1 MKMNCIAVD
10 DELLALKKIQRFAEK
25 IDYLNLLGTFDNA
38 LATFSFLRENKVDL
52 IFLDIQ
58 MDEFTGIQ
66 LLETLKDPP
75 YVILTTAYDEYA
87 LKAYE
92 LDVVDYLLK
101 PIPFERF
108 VKAVEKVYVRFLKDQ
123 NQQQQHQQQHQIS
136 TGNTSDQQNDHAEFT
151 FIKSGNKTV
160 KVYFN
165 KILYIEGQRDYLQI
179 HTEDS
184 KIMTLLNFKK
194 MQELLDPQRF
204 VRVHKSYLISIDKID
219 YIENN
224 AIRIKD
230 KLIPVSTTY
239 KVAFFNLL
247 NNKNFI

>member
-10 DELLALKKIQRFAEK
+10 DEILALKKIQRFAEK

-38 LATFSFLRENKVDL
+38 LSTFSFLRENKVDL

-66 LLETLKDPP
+66 LLETIKDPP

-108 VKAVEKVYVRFLKDQ
+108 IKAVEKVYARFLKDKSQQEPTHQ
-123 NQQQQHQQQHQIS
+123 NMQQ
-136 TGNTSDQQNDHAEFT
+136 AEQAEQPDYT

-194 MQELLDPQRF
+194 MQELLDPQKF
-204 VRVHKSYLISIDKID
+204 VRVHKSYIIAVDKID

-224 AIRIKD
+224 AIKIRQ
-230 KLIPVSTTY
+230 KLIPVSSTY
-239 KVAFFNLL
+239 KVAFYNLL
-247 NNKNFI
+247 NKKNFI

>member
-1 MKMNCIAVD
+1 MKLNCIAVD
-10 DELLALKKIQRFAEK
+10 DEILALKKIQRYAEK
-25 IDYLNLLGTFDNA
+25 IDYLNLLGTFDSA
-38 LATFSFLRENKVDL
+38 LSTFSFLRENKVDL

-66 LLETLKDPP
+66 LLETIKDPP
-75 YVILTTAYDEYA
+75 YIILTTAFDEYA

-108 VKAVEKVYVRFLKDQ
+108 VKAVEKVYARFLKDMPHQ
-123 NQQQQHQQQHQIS
+123 KTQQLPTEIS
-136 TGNTSDQQNDHAEFT
+136 IPELKKEEYT

-165 KILYIEGQRDYLQI
+165 KILYIEGMRDYLKI

-184 KIMTLLNFKK
+184 KIMTLLNFKTI
-194 MQELLDPQRF
+194 QDILDPQKF
-204 VRVHKSYLISIDKID
+204 VRVHKSYIVAVDKID

-224 AIRIKD
+224 AIKIRD
-230 KLIPVSTTY
+230 KLIPVSNTF
-239 KVAFFNLL
+239 KVSFFNLL
-247 NNKNFI
+247 NKKNFI

>member
-1 MKMNCIAVD
+1 MKLNCIAVD
-10 DELLALKKIQRFAEK
+10 DEILALKKIQRYAEK

-38 LATFSFLRENKVDL
+38 LSTFSFLRENKVDL

-66 LLETLKDPP
+66 LLETLKEPP
-75 YVILTTAYDEYA
+75 YIVLTTAYDEYA

-108 VKAVEKVYVRFLKDQ
+108 VKAVEKVYARFIKDIT
-123 NQQQQHQQQHQIS
+123 HPKS
-136 TGNTSDQQNDHAEFT
+136 TIVPEVYNPEPQKQEYT

-160 KVYFN
+160 KVYFD
-165 KILYIEGQRDYLQI
+165 KILYIEGMRDYLKI

-184 KIMTLLNFKK
+184 KIMTLLNFKNI
-194 MQELLDPQRF
+194 QEILDPHKF
-204 VRVHKSYLISIDKID
+204 VRVHKSYIVAVDKID

-224 AIRIKD
+224 AIKIRD
-230 KLIPVSTTY
+230 KLIPVSNTF
-239 KVAFFNLL
+239 KVSFFSLL
-247 NNKNFI
+247 NKNKFI

>member
-10 DELLALKKIQRFAEK
+10 DEVLALKKIQRFAEK
-25 IDYLNLLGTFDNA
+25 IDYLNLLGTFNNA
-38 LATFSFLRENKVDL
+38 LSTFSFLRENKVDL

-66 LLETLKDPP
+66 LLETIKDPP
-75 YVILTTAYDEYA
+75 YVILTTAYNEYA

-101 PIPFERF
+101 PIPFDRF
-108 VKAVEKVYVRFLKDQ
+108 VKAVEKVYARFLKDQ
-123 NQQQQHQQQHQIS
+123 NHHKQVL
-136 TGNTSDQQNDHAEFT
+136 QNVSVPPAGTEHADYT
-151 FIKSGNKTV
+151 FIKSGNKTI

-194 MQELLDPQRF
+194 MQELLDPAKF
-204 VRVHKSYLISIDKID
+204 LRVHKSYIIAVDKID

-224 AIRIKD
+224 AIKIRD
-230 KLIPVSTTY
+230 KLIPVSSTY
-239 KVAFFNLL
+239 KVAFYNLL
-247 NNKNFI
+247 NQKNLL

>member
-1 MKMNCIAVD
+1 MKMNCIAID
-10 DELLALKKIQRFAEK
+10 DEVLALKKIKRYAEK
-25 IDYLNLLGTFDNA
+25 LDYLNLLGTFDNA
-38 LATFSFLRENKVDL
+38 LATFSFLREHRVDL
-52 IFLDIQ
+52 IFLDVQ

-75 YVILTTAYDEYA
+75 FVILTTAYDEYA

-108 VKAVEKVYVRFLKDQ
+108 VKAVDKVYARFLKDAAHHQ
-123 NQQQQHQQQHQIS
+123 NFQAVEQSHQKEPEKP
-136 TGNTSDQQNDHAEFT
+136 DYT
-151 FIKSGNKTV
+151 FIKSGNKSV
-160 KVYFN
+160 KIYFD
-165 KILYIEGQRDYLQI
+165 KILYIEGMRDYLQI

-184 KIMTLLNFKK
+184 KIMTLQNFSN
-194 MQELLDPQRF
+194 MQDLLDPQQF
-204 VRVHKSYLISIDKID
+204 VRVHKSYIVAVNKID

-224 AIRIKD
+224 AIKIKN
-230 KLIPVSTTY
+230 KIIPVSSTY

-247 NNKNFI
+247 NRKNFIT

>member
-10 DELLALKKIQRFAEK
+10 DEILALKKIQRFAEK
-25 IDYLNLLGTFDNA
+25 IDYLNLVGTFDNA
-38 LATFSFLRENKVDL
+38 LSTFSFLRENKIDL

-75 YVILTTAYDEYA
+75 YVILTTAFDEYA

-108 VKAVEKVYVRFLKDQ
+108 IKAVEKVYARYLKDESQ
-123 NQQQQHQQQHQIS
+123 NAPIQQQASAVEQGGQ
-136 TGNTSDQQNDHAEFT
+136 TDYT
-151 FIKSGNKTV
+151 FIKSGNKTI
-160 KVYFN
+160 KVYFD

-194 MQELLDPQRF
+194 MQELLDPQKF
-204 VRVHKSYLISIDKID
+204 IRVHKSYVIAVDKIN

-224 AIRIKD
+224 AIKIKQ
-230 KLIPVSTTY
+230 KLVPVSSTY
-239 KVAFFNLL
+239 KVAFYNLL
-247 NNKNFI
+247 NKKNFI

>member
-10 DELLALKKIQRFAEK
+10 DEVLALKKIKRFAEK

-38 LATFSFLRENKVDL
+38 LSTFSYLRENKVPL

-58 MDEFTGIQ
+58 IDEFTGIQ
-66 LLETLKDPP
+66 LLETIKDPP
-75 YVILTTAYDEYA
+75 YVVLTAAFDEYA

-101 PIPFERF
+101 PFTFERF
-108 VKAVEKVYVRFLKDQ
+108 VKATEKVYARFLKDQ
-123 NQQQQHQQQHQIS
+123 AALPKTAATSINENNQKK
-136 TGNTSDQQNDHAEFT
+136 DFA

-160 KVYFN
+160 KVYFD
-165 KILYIEGQRDYLQI
+165 KILYIEGMRDYLQI

-184 KIMTLLNFKK
+184 KIMTLLNFKNI
-194 MQELLDPQRF
+194 QEILDPQKF
-204 VRVHKSYLISIDKID
+204 VRVHKSYIIAVDKID

-224 AIRIKD
+224 SIKIKQ
-230 KLIPVSTTY
+230 KLIPVSNTY

-247 NNKNFI
+247 NKKNFL

>member
-10 DELLALKKIQRFAEK
+10 DEILALKKIKRYADK

-38 LATFSFLRENKVDL
+38 LSTFSFLRENKVQL

-58 MDEFTGIQ
+58 MDEFSGIQ

-92 LDVVDYLLK
+92 LDVTDYLLK

-108 VKAVEKVYVRFLKDQ
+108 VKAVEKVYARFLKDISHQ
-123 NQQQQHQQQHQIS
+123 KQQL
-136 TGNTSDQQNDHAEFT
+136 TAEIQVPVEEKQDYT

-165 KILYIEGQRDYLQI
+165 KILYIEGMRDYLKI
-179 HTEDS
+179 HTEDN
-184 KIMTLLNFKK
+184 KIMTLLNFKTI
-194 MQELLDPQRF
+194 QDLLDPHKF
-204 VRVHKSYLISIDKID
+204 IRVHKSYIIAVDKID
-219 YIENN
+219 YIESN
-224 AIRIKD
+224 AIKIKD
-230 KLIPVSTTY
+230 KLIPVSNTY
-239 KVAFFNLL
+239 KVAFYNLL
-247 NNKNFI
+247 NKKNFI

>member
-38 LATFSFLRENKVDL
+38 LSTFSFLRENKIDL

-108 VKAVEKVYVRFLKDQ
+108 VKAVEKVYARFLKD
-123 NQQQQHQQQHQIS
+123 NSQHQQSQPANGIEQH
-136 TGNTSDQQNDHAEFT
+136 NEQQEYT

-204 VRVHKSYLISIDKID
+204 VRVHKSYLIAVDKID

-230 KLIPVSTTY
+230 KLIPVSNTY

-247 NNKNFI
+247 NKKNFI

>member
-10 DELLALKKIQRFAEK
+10 DEQLALKKIQRFAEK

-38 LATFSFLRENKVDL
+38 LSTFSFLRENKIDL

-66 LLETLKDPP
+66 LLETIKDPP
-75 YVILTTAYDEYA
+75 YVILTTAYNEYA

-101 PIPFERF
+101 PIPFDRF
-108 VKAVEKVYVRFLKDQ
+108 VKAVEKVYARFLKDQ
-123 NQQQQHQQQHQIS
+123 NLRQVTQTAPAQNLSSNDQ
-136 TGNTSDQQNDHAEFT
+136 SDYT

-194 MQELLDPQRF
+194 MQELLDPQKF
-204 VRVHKSYLISIDKID
+204 VRVHKSYIIALDKID

-224 AIRIKD
+224 AIKIRN
-230 KLIPVSTTY
+230 KLIPVSSTY

-247 NNKNFI
+247 NKNNFI

>member
-10 DELLALKKIQRFAEK
+10 DEILALKKISRYCEK

-38 LATFSFLRENKVDL
+38 LSTFSFLRENKVDL

-58 MDEFTGIQ
+58 MDELTGIQ
-66 LLETLKDPP
+66 LLETIKDPP
-75 YVILTTAYDEYA
+75 FVILTTAYDEYA

-101 PIPFERF
+101 PIPFDRF
-108 VKAVEKVYVRFLKDQ
+108 VKAVEKVYARFLKDSHINKATPITETPLRSPEKQ
-123 NQQQQHQQQHQIS
+123 
-136 TGNTSDQQNDHAEFT
+136 DFT

-160 KVYFN
+160 KVYFS

-184 KIMTLLNFKK
+184 RIMTLLNFKTI
-194 MQELLDPQRF
+194 QDLLDPRKF
-204 VRVHKSYLISIDKID
+204 VRVHKSYIVALDKID
-219 YIENN
+219 YVENN
-224 AIRIKD
+224 TIRIRD
-230 KLIPVSTTY
+230 KHIPVSNTF
-239 KVAFFNLL
+239 KSAFFDLL
-247 NNKNFI
+247 NKKSLL

>member
-10 DELLALKKIQRFAEK
+10 DEVLALKKIKRYAEK
-25 IDYLNLLGTFDNA
+25 LDYLNLLGTFDNA
-38 LATFSFLRENKVDL
+38 LSTFSFLRENRVDL

-66 LLETLKDPP
+66 FLETIKDPP
-75 YVILTTAYDEYA
+75 FVILTTAYDEYA

-92 LDVVDYLLK
+92 LDVMDYLLK

-108 VKAVEKVYVRFLKDQ
+108 VKAVDKVYARFLRDSS
-123 NQQQQHQQQHQIS
+123 QHS
-136 TGNTSDQQNDHAEFT
+136 NAPTSEQALPQTPEKPDFT
-151 FIKSGNKTV
+151 FIKSGNKTI
-160 KVYFN
+160 KLYFN
-165 KILYIEGQRDYLQI
+165 KILYIEGMRDYLQI

-184 KIMTLLNFKK
+184 KIMTLLKFKTLD
-194 MQELLDPQRF
+194 EILDPQRF
-204 VRVHKSYLISIDKID
+204 IRVHKSYVVAIDKID

-224 AIRIKD
+224 AIKIHN
-230 KLIPVSTTY
+230 KLIPVSSTY

-247 NNKNFI
+247 NKKNFI

>member
-10 DELLALKKIQRFAEK
+10 DELLALKKIERYAGK
-25 IDYLNLLGTFDNA
+25 IDYLNLMGTFDNA
-38 LATFSFLRENKVDL
+38 LSTFSYLRENKVDL

-66 LLETLKDPP
+66 LLETIKDPP
-75 YVILTTAYDEYA
+75 MVILTTAFDEYA

-92 LDVVDYLLK
+92 LDVLDYLLK

-108 VKAVEKVYVRFLKDQ
+108 IKAVEKAYARFLIDK
-123 NQQQQHQQQHQIS
+123 NHS
-136 TGNTSDQQNDHAEFT
+136 VHAPAAQDNKPQPDNADFT
-151 FIKSGNKTV
+151 FIKSGNKTI
-160 KVYFN
+160 KVYFD

-179 HTEDS
+179 HTLDN

-194 MQELLDPQRF
+194 MQELLDEQKF
-204 VRVHKSYLISIDKID
+204 IRVHKSYIIAIDKID

-224 AIRIKD
+224 AIKIKD
-230 KLIPVSTTY
+230 KLIPVSSTY
-239 KVAFFNLL
+239 KVAFHNLL
-247 NNKNFI
+247 NKKNFI

>member
-10 DELLALKKIQRFAEK
+10 DEVLALKKIKRYAEK

-38 LATFSFLRENKVDL
+38 LSTFSFLRENQVDL

-66 LLETLKDPP
+66 LLETIKDPP
-75 YVILTTAYDEYA
+75 YVILTTAFDEFA

-92 LDVVDYLLK
+92 LDVMDYLLK

-108 VKAVEKVYVRFLKDQ
+108 VKAVEKVYARFLKDTHVQ
-123 NQQQQHQQQHQIS
+123 AKPVRPEITPVQPEKQ
-136 TGNTSDQQNDHAEFT
+136 DYT
-151 FIKSGNKTV
+151 FVKSGNKTV
-160 KVYFN
+160 KMYFN
-165 KILYIEGQRDYLQI
+165 KILYIEGMRDYLQI

-184 KIMTLLNFKK
+184 KIMTLLNFKTI
-194 MQELLDPQRF
+194 QDLLDPQKF
-204 VRVHKSYLISIDKID
+204 IRVHKSYIVAIDKID

-224 AIRIKD
+224 AIKIRD
-230 KLIPVSTTY
+230 KLIPVSNSY
-239 KVAFFNLL
+239 KIAFNSLL
-247 NNKNFI
+247 SKKNFSQL

>member
-10 DELLALKKIQRFAEK
+10 DEVLALKKIKRYAEK

-38 LATFSFLRENKVDL
+38 LSTFSFLRENHIDL

-66 LLETLKDPP
+66 LLETIKDPP
-75 YVILTTAYDEYA
+75 YVILTTAFDEFA

-92 LDVVDYLLK
+92 LDVMDYLLK

-108 VKAVEKVYVRFLKDQ
+108 VKAVEKVYARFLKDTNAQ
-123 NQQQQHQQQHQIS
+123 SKPARQEIIPVQ
-136 TGNTSDQQNDHAEFT
+136 TEKPEYT
-151 FIKSGNKTV
+151 FVKSGNKTV
-160 KVYFN
+160 KMYFS
-165 KILYIEGQRDYLQI
+165 KILYIEGMRDYLQI

-184 KIMTLLNFKK
+184 KIMTLLNFKTI
-194 MQELLDPQRF
+194 QDLLDPQKF
-204 VRVHKSYLISIDKID
+204 IRVHKSYIVSIDKID

-224 AIRIKD
+224 AIKIRD
-230 KLIPVSTTY
+230 KLIPVSNSY
-239 KVAFFNLL
+239 KIAFNSILSK
-247 NNKNFI
+247 KNFSQF

>member
-1 MKMNCIAVD
+1 MKINCIAVD
-10 DELLALKKIQRFAEK
+10 DEFLALKKIQRFAEK

-38 LATFSFLRENKVDL
+38 LSTFTFLRKNKVDL

-92 LDVVDYLLK
+92 LDVIDYLLK

-108 VKAVEKVYVRFLKDQ
+108 VKAAEKVHARFLNNHNHPPPLTANVPGTPN
-123 NQQQQHQQQHQIS
+123 NQ
-136 TGNTSDQQNDHAEFT
+136 AEFT
-151 FIKSGNKTV
+151 FIKSGNKTI

-204 VRVHKSYLISIDKID
+204 IRVHKSYVISVDKID

-224 AIRIKD
+224 AIRIKN
-230 KLIPVSTTY
+230 KLIPVSNTY
-239 KVAFFNLL
+239 KVAFFSLL
-247 NNKNFI
+247 NKKNFI

>member
-10 DELLALKKIQRFAEK
+10 DEVLALKKIKRYAEK

-38 LATFSFLRENKVDL
+38 LSTFTFLRENHIDL

-66 LLETLKDPP
+66 LLETIKDPP
-75 YVILTTAYDEYA
+75 YVILTTAFDEYA

-92 LDVVDYLLK
+92 LDVIDYLLK

-108 VKAVEKVYVRFLKDQ
+108 VKAVEKVYARFLKDSQ
-123 NQQQQHQQQHQIS
+123 LHNKNSRLEIVPLQS
-136 TGNTSDQQNDHAEFT
+136 NKPDYT
-151 FIKSGNKTV
+151 FVKSGNKTI
-160 KVYFN
+160 KMYFN
-165 KILYIEGQRDYLQI
+165 KILYIEGMRDYLQI

-184 KIMTLLNFKK
+184 KIMTLLNFKTI
-194 MQELLDPQRF
+194 QDLLDPQKF
-204 VRVHKSYLISIDKID
+204 IRVHKSYIVAIDKID

-224 AIRIKD
+224 AIKIRD
-230 KLIPVSTTY
+230 KLIPVSSSY
-239 KVAFFNLL
+239 KIAFNTLL
-247 NNKNFI
+247 SKKNFTHL

>member
-10 DELLALKKIQRFAEK
+10 DELLALKKIERYAGK
-25 IDYLNLLGTFDNA
+25 IDYLNLMGTFDNA
-38 LATFSFLRENKVDL
+38 LSTFSYLRENKVDL

-66 LLETLKDPP
+66 LLETIKDPP
-75 YVILTTAYDEYA
+75 LVILTTAFDEYA

-92 LDVVDYLLK
+92 LDVLDYLLK

-108 VKAVEKVYVRFLKDQ
+108 IKAVEKAYARFLKDENHKVPAPAVQ
-123 NQQQQHQQQHQIS
+123 ASKQQ
-136 TGNTSDQQNDHAEFT
+136 TDNADFT
-151 FIKSGNKTV
+151 FIKSGNKTI
-160 KVYFN
+160 KVYFD

-179 HTEDS
+179 HTQDN

-194 MQELLDPQRF
+194 MQELLDEQKF
-204 VRVHKSYLISIDKID
+204 IRVHKSYIIAIDKID

-224 AIRIKD
+224 AIKIKD
-230 KLIPVSTTY
+230 KLIPVSSTY
-239 KVAFFNLL
+239 KVAFHNLL
-247 NNKNFI
+247 NKKNFL

>member
-10 DELLALKKIQRFAEK
+10 DEVLALKKIQRYAEK
-25 IDYLNLLGTFDNA
+25 IGYLNLLGTFDNA
-38 LATFSFLRENKVDL
+38 LATFSFLREKKVDL

-66 LLETLKDPP
+66 LLETLNDPP

-92 LDVVDYLLK
+92 LDVVDYLMK

-108 VKAVEKVYVRFLKDQ
+108 IKGVEKVYARFLKESNIQ
-123 NQQQQHQQQHQIS
+123 LQQQTNQVQQQSQ
-136 TGNTSDQQNDHAEFT
+136 TEPQFT

-165 KILYIEGQRDYLQI
+165 KILYIEGMRDYLQI
-179 HTEDS
+179 HTEDN
-184 KIMTLLNFKK
+184 KFMTLLNLKNI
-194 MQELLDPQRF
+194 QEILDPKKF
-204 VRVHKSYLISIDKID
+204 VRVHKSYIISFDKID

-224 AIRIKD
+224 TIKIRD
-230 KLIPVSTTY
+230 KLIPVSNTY
-239 KVAFFNLL
+239 KVAFHNLL
-247 NNKNFI
+247 NKKNFV

>member
-1 MKMNCIAVD
+1 
-10 DELLALKKIQRFAEK
+10 
-25 IDYLNLLGTFDNA
+25 
-38 LATFSFLRENKVDL
+38 
-52 IFLDIQ
+52 

-66 LLETLKDPP
+66 LLETIKDPP
-75 YVILTTAYDEYA
+75 YVVLTTAFDEYA

-108 VKAVEKVYVRFLKDQ
+108 VKATEKVYARFLKDVA
-123 NQQQQHQQQHQIS
+123 QHQ
-136 TGNTSDQQNDHAEFT
+136 TPVQNKPEKESEKPDFA

-160 KVYFN
+160 KLYFN
-165 KILYIEGQRDYLQI
+165 KILYIEGMRDYLQI

-194 MQELLDPQRF
+194 IQDILDPQRF
-204 VRVHKSYLISIDKID
+204 VRVHKSYIISVDKID

-224 AIRIKD
+224 AIKIKQ
-230 KLIPVSTTY
+230 KLIPVSNTY
-239 KVAFFNLL
+239 KVAFYNLL
-247 NNKNFI
+247 NKKNFV

>member
-38 LATFSFLRENKVDL
+38 LSTFTFLRENKIDL

-108 VKAVEKVYVRFLKDQ
+108 VKAVEKVYARFLKDQ
-123 NQQQQHQQQHQIS
+123 NHYQQPLVGSVTESQPEQP
-136 TGNTSDQQNDHAEFT
+136 EFT

-194 MQELLDPQRF
+194 IQELLDPQRF
-204 VRVHKSYLISIDKID
+204 IRVHKSYVISIDKID

-230 KLIPVSTTY
+230 KLIPVSNTY

-247 NNKNFI
+247 NKKNFI

>member
-10 DELLALKKIQRFAEK
+10 DEILALKKIQRFAEK

-38 LATFSFLRENKVDL
+38 LSTFSFLRENKVDL

-92 LDVVDYLLK
+92 LDVIDYLLK

-108 VKAVEKVYVRFLKDQ
+108 IKAVEKVYARFLKDKSQQAPTLQQ
-123 NQQQQHQQQHQIS
+123 NQF
-136 TGNTSDQQNDHAEFT
+136 AEQTEQTDFT

-160 KVYFN
+160 KVYFS

-179 HTEDS
+179 HTEDC

-194 MQELLDPQRF
+194 MQELLDPQKF
-204 VRVHKSYLISIDKID
+204 VRVHKSYIIAVDKID

-224 AIRIKD
+224 AIKIKQ
-230 KLIPVSTTY
+230 KLIPVSSTY
-239 KVAFFNLL
+239 KVAFYNLL
-247 NNKNFI
+247 NKKNFI

>member
-10 DELLALKKIQRFAEK
+10 DELLALKKIERFAEK

-38 LATFSFLRENKVDL
+38 LSTFSFLRENKVDL

-75 YVILTTAYDEYA
+75 YVILTTAFDEYA

-108 VKAVEKVYVRFLKDQ
+108 VKATEKVYARFLKDH
-123 NQQQQHQQQHQIS
+123 NNHTPAPTHQPVE
-136 TGNTSDQQNDHAEFT
+136 NNDNVEYT

-160 KVYFN
+160 KVYFD

-179 HTEDS
+179 HTEDNR
-184 KIMTLLNFKK
+184 IMTLLNFKR
-194 MQELLDPQRF
+194 MQELLDDQKF
-204 VRVHKSYLISIDKID
+204 IRVHKSYIISIDKID

-224 AIRIKD
+224 TVKIKD
-230 KLIPVSTTY
+230 KLIPVSSTY
-239 KVAFFNLL
+239 KIAFQNLL
-247 NNKNFI
+247 QKKNFL

>member
-10 DELLALKKIQRFAEK
+10 DEILALKKIQRFAEK

-38 LATFSFLRENKVDL
+38 LSTFSFLRENKVDL

-66 LLETLKDPP
+66 LLETIKDPP

-108 VKAVEKVYVRFLKDQ
+108 IKAVEKVYARFLKDKSQHASTPQ
-123 NQQQQHQQQHQIS
+123 NIQQTELAEQ
-136 TGNTSDQQNDHAEFT
+136 SDYT

-194 MQELLDPQRF
+194 MQELLDPQKF
-204 VRVHKSYLISIDKID
+204 VRVHKSYIIAIDKID

-224 AIRIKD
+224 AIKIKQ
-230 KLIPVSTTY
+230 KLIPVSSTY
-239 KVAFFNLL
+239 KVAFYNLL
-247 NNKNFI
+247 NKKNFI

>member
-10 DELLALKKIQRFAEK
+10 DEVLALKKIQRFAEK

-38 LATFSFLRENKVDL
+38 LSTFSFLRENRVDL

-66 LLETLKDPP
+66 LLETIKNPP
-75 YVILTTAYDEYA
+75 HVILTTAFDEYA

-92 LDVVDYLLK
+92 LDVMDYLLK

-108 VKAVEKVYVRFLKDQ
+108 IKAVEKVYARFLKDQ
-123 NQQQQHQQQHQIS
+123 DHEV
-136 TGNTSDQQNDHAEFT
+136 SDQQTANKIMPPTKPDYT
-151 FIKSGNKTV
+151 FIKSGSKTV
-160 KVYFN
+160 KVYYD
-165 KILYIEGQRDYLQI
+165 KILFIEGMRDYLQI

-194 MQELLDPQRF
+194 MEELLDSQKF
-204 VRVHKSYLISIDKID
+204 IRVHKSYIIAINKID
-219 YIENN
+219 YIESNT
-224 AIRIKD
+224 IKIGK

-239 KVAFFNLL
+239 KVAFQNLL
-247 NNKNFI
+247 NKKNFI